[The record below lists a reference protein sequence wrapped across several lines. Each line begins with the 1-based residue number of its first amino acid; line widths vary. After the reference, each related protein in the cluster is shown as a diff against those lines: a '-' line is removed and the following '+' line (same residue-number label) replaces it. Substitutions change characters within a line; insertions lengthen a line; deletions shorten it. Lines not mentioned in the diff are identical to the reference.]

1 MIWHLYVRAC
11 LHQGFDDL
19 HVPDHQHHDDGDVD
33 GDDEYDGDDDD
44 DDNDYIDDRIVPSV
58 LSRPDNIAGGSDWG

>member
-19 HVPDHQHHDDGDVD
+19 HVPDHQRHDDGDDVNDCD
-33 GDDEYDGDDDD
+33 GDNDGDGDDDD
-44 DDNDYIDDRIVPSV
+44 YIDDDVEKLYPVFSPGLTI
-58 LSRPDNIAGGSDWG
+58 